1 MILDLLPQGPAFT
14 VFMVA
19 AFAIGV
25 APGPGMMFCVAR
37 AVSQGQKAGA
47 VSVLGLSTGSFILC
61 VAAALGVAA
70 VLQTSQIA
78 YDILRYMGAAYLV
91 YLAVRT
97 IVVGGG
103 VPETPEKRHRDPLF
117 VVYRQGVVTNILNP
131 KSGLFYVSFVPQFL
145 DPAKGSLL
153 AQFILMGIIFNVM
166 GNLINLAVALSMGRL
181 AEWLGRHPAVWR
193 GQQWLTATILGGI
206 AMHMV
211 LSERN

>member
-1 MILDLLPQGPAFT
+1 MFELLPQGPAFT

-19 AFAIGV
+19 ALAIGA

-37 AVSQGQKAGA
+37 AVGQGQKAGA
-47 VSVLGLSTGSFILC
+47 VSVLGLSTGSLVLC

-70 VLQTSQIA
+70 VLESSRMA
-78 YDILRYMGAAYLV
+78 YDLLRFMGAAYLV

-97 IVVGGG
+97 VAGGG
-103 VPETPEKRHRDPLF
+103 GLPAAAADRRRDPLG
-117 VVYRQGVVTNILNP
+117 VVYRQAVVTNLLNP

-145 DPAKGSLL
+145 DPGRGSLL
-153 AQFILMGIIFNVM
+153 AQFILLGLIFNVM

-193 GQQWLTATILGGI
+193 AQQWLTATLLGGI
-206 AMHMV
+206 ALHMV